1 MKMSYA
7 EKTVDVAL
15 QIISQAA
22 KDIKTYSYKNEK
34 SFSGDFD
41 NKQRRIHST
50 IQSGRSRMFH
60 TKKSGK

>member
-22 KDIKTYSYKNEK
+22 KDIKASSYKKES
-34 SFSGDFD
+34 SFLDGFN
-41 NKQRRIHST
+41 NKQRRVQNT
-50 IQSGRSRMFH
+50 IQSGRSHMFR
-60 TKKSGK
+60 TKQSGR